1 MNFSSEDRWGGKR
14 ISMAGKS
21 SSVWRD
27 SGNTNRLVRRY
38 QGNQVL
44 LFLRVDVSVSLAGHH
59 PRASHTP
66 RSTARGGPCHV
77 PPSCCSAAPTRG
89 VPLPCRPPTQ
99 LRPGFALSEREHQ
112 ACGTQPGP
120 SPPSQRLA
128 HLIWDHAD
136 KHLSPQQ
143 ADNPDLNLRAWV
155 RRVFLTYRAACSIQH
170 PSSRLTALRVA
181 SLQLLEEIPAVK
193 FSPNAELLLLETWP
207 SMPNCP

>member
-38 QGNQVL
+38 QENQVL
-44 LFLRVDVSVSLAGHH
+44 LFLRVDVSVSLTGRH

-112 ACGTQPGP
+112 ACGTQPGAIATVTETCT
-120 SPPSQRLA
+120 L
-128 HLIWDHAD
+128 HLR
-136 KHLSPQQ
+136 SRRQTPQSTTGWQ
-143 ADNPDLNLRAWV
+143 PRPQFKSGGEEGVSNL
-155 RRVFLTYRAACSIQH
+155 
-170 PSSRLTALRVA
+170 LRCV
-181 SLQLLEEIPAVK
+181 
-193 FSPNAELLLLETWP
+193 
-207 SMPNCP
+207 